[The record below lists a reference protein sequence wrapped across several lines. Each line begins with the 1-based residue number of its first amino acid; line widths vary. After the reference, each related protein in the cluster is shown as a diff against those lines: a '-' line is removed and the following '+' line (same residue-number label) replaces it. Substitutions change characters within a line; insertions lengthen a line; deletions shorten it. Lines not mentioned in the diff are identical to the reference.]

1 MNLLDV
7 QASVG
12 IIVASSHPQ
21 TTAVGLYLRRI
32 GRSAVDAALVE
43 MVVGPERN
51 GLEGYDGCMVI
62 YRSEFQ
68 AVVEVDYNALL
79 HWLPSLTCTT

>member
-1 MNLLDV
+1 MNLPDV
-7 QASVG
+7 QATVG
-12 IIVASSHPQ
+12 IVASSHPK
-21 TTAVGLYLRRI
+21 TTAAGLHLLRI
-32 GRSAVDAALVE
+32 GRNAVGAALVE
-43 MVVGPERN
+43 MVVEPERN
-51 GLEGYDGCMVI
+51 GLGGYDGCMVI